1 MGIFRTLATQRF
13 HALMLL
19 GQHEICLAYSCPTS
33 VACLRRAAV
42 SPGSG
47 VRWVAMR
54 LFLVGVMTFSLGAG
68 ASLAQTGTAA
78 QPAAAILPI
87 RQPPSLPQSRQEKHT
102 SDVADCIQMWDT
114 GTHMTK
120 REWAATCKRVQTHLE
135 NIKVDAMMPKRKTKM
150 R

>member
-1 MGIFRTLATQRF
+1 
-13 HALMLL
+13 
-19 GQHEICLAYSCPTS
+19 
-33 VACLRRAAV
+33 
-42 SPGSG
+42 
-47 VRWVAMR
+47 MR

-87 RQPPSLPQSRQEKHT
+87 RHPPSLPQSRQEKHA
-102 SDVADCIQMWDT
+102 SDVADCMQMWDT

-120 REWAATCKRVQTHLE
+120 REWAATCKRVQTRLE
-135 NIKVDAMMPKRKTKM
+135 NIKVDATMPKTKTKV